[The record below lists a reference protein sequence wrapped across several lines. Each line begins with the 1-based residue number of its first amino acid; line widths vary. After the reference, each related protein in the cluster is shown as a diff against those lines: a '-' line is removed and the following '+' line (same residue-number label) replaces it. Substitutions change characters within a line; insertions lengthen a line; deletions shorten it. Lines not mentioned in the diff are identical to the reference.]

1 MDKEKRKGKGKD
13 LFGRFLTATEDGCV
27 SSAGFD
33 ETSGI
38 TLRKTVQMLQAQN
51 H

>member
-1 MDKEKRKGKGKD
+1 MDKEEKEKD

-33 ETSGI
+33 EDIFIKG
-38 TLRKTVQMLQAQN
+38 
-51 H
+51 